1 MSCEYRRYRS
11 TVSLLLLAS
20 LAACGGDKPVPE
32 AESEAAEAEAA
43 PSAEAATPPPA
54 DPSDQPEVTPVT
66 VDDIDRWQK
75 GMAGELE
82 AVQAAAG
89 RMKAAR
95 TGEDSMS
102 AMMAVQETATMEAGA
117 RAAGVDLERYKVIR
131 AQLSSAASYMTPEL
145 GGIDTAL
152 LSQEQREEMKRL
164 NEAQLERLR
173 ESVPETVIAALRP
186 RASELRKQELT
197 LVGARLKGAGM

>member
-1 MSCEYRRYRS
+1 MRVEYRSYRS
-11 TVSLLLLAS
+11 AAALLLLAS
-20 LAACGGDKPVPE
+20 LAACGGEKPAPD
-32 AESEAAEAEAA
+32 AQTDAAEAEAA

-54 DPSDQPEVTPVT
+54 PSHHPDVAPVT
-66 VDDIDRWQK
+66 VEDIDRWQK

-82 AVQAAAG
+82 AVKAATE

-95 TGEDSMS
+95 NGEDSMS
-102 AMMAVQETATMEAGA
+102 AMMAVQETSTREAGA
-117 RAAGVDLERYKVIR
+117 KAAGVDVERYGVIR
-131 AQLSSAASYMTPEL
+131 SHLSEATSYMTPEL
-145 GGIDTAL
+145 GGIDTTM

-164 NEAQLERLR
+164 NESQLERMQ
-173 ESVPETVIAALRP
+173 ETVPENVLEALRP